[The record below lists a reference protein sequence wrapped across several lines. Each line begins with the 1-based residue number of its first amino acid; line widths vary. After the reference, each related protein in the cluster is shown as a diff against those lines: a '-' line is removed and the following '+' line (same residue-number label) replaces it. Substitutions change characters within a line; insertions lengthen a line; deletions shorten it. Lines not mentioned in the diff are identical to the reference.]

1 MGFLP
6 VFYASAWFLL
16 AAGGYVTCACF
27 ETKLTPFARTV
38 FVAILAFGAFSYA
51 GFIVVILAI
60 NFFSSLTLLTDHFQ
74 AITFAVAYIVPGILG
89 SWLSLKVLRS
99 VLPTSKAE

>member
-6 VFYASAWFLL
+6 VFYAGFWLLL

-27 ETKLTPFARTV
+27 QTKITRFSKAV
-38 FVAILAFGAFSYA
+38 FVAMLAFGACSYG
-51 GFIVVILAI
+51 GFIIVMLAV
-60 NFFSSLTLLTDHFQ
+60 NSFSFLMLLTARFH

-89 SWLSLKVLRS
+89 SWLSLKVLKS
-99 VLPTSKAE
+99 ALPPSRAE